1 MKKFLA
7 LLLAVL
13 MLGSVLVACGE
24 SGGNSGGSGSSGG
37 GSDDGGD
44 PFYGEND
51 IKLTV
56 WAPDKAIDL
65 TKELCE
71 EFKKQYSDKT
81 IDITVQVQSESEAAT
96 QVLNDKDA
104 AADVFGFASDQFNKL
119 MTANALA
126 PVFEPDD
133 IKSRN
138 SEKSISAATGAD
150 GKLYAF
156 PETDDNGYFLVYD
169 KSVIKDPSSI
179 ESILEDCRKAG
190 MKFVMDAGNGYYSC
204 IFMFTGGVTLEGV
217 DEEGTQ
223 LFNDYNEDEVVDS
236 LEAFANLFHDY
247 SDVFLSSEVAK
258 IPTGMAADPQ
268 IVAAG
273 IDGTWDTVAI
283 QEALGDNYG
292 AAKLPTIKIN
302 GTDKPMISLHGYK
315 LMGVNA
321 VTKFPNAAQLLA
333 DFLTNEE
340 SQIKRAKDL
349 GWGPSNENA
358 KKDAA
363 VTGSEAITAAL
374 EQSENS
380 VAQVNMADT
389 FWSPMATL
397 GNTLWKD
404 KDYSRDTIKKN
415 FEKTIAN
422 IKDE

>member
-13 MLGSVLVACGE
+13 MLASILVACG
-24 SGGNSGGSGSSGG
+24 GG
-37 GSDDGGD
+37 GDKKTSDGGD
-44 PFYGEND
+44 ASID
-51 IKLTV
+51 IEDGAKLLV

-71 EFKKQYSDKT
+71 AFKKEHSDKNIT
-81 IDITVQVQSESEAAT
+81 IDVQVQSESEAAT

-126 PVFEPDD
+126 PVFDPED
-133 IKSRN
+133 IIDRN
-138 SEKSISAATGAD
+138 SEASVKAATGSD
-150 GKLYAF
+150 GALYAF

-169 KSVIKDPSSI
+169 KSIISDEQAASF
-179 ESILEDCRKAG
+179 EGILEACRKAG
-190 MKFVMDAGNGYYSC
+190 KKFVMDAGNGYYSC
-204 IFMFTGGVTLEGV
+204 IFIFTGGLTLEGT
-217 DEEGTQ
+217 DAEGTQ
-223 LFNDYNEDEVVDS
+223 QFNSYDEEAVVDS

-273 IDGTWDTVAI
+273 IDGTWDTNAI
-283 QEALGDNYG
+283 KEALGDNYG
-292 AAKLPTIKIN
+292 AAKLPTVKIK
-302 GTDKPMISLHGYK
+302 GEDKQMISLHGYK
-315 LMGVNA
+315 LIGVNA
-321 VTKFPNAAQLLA
+321 VSEYPNAAQALA

-340 SQIKRAKDL
+340 SQIKRAEGL
-349 GWGPSNENA
+349 GWGPSNTKA
-358 KKDAA
+358 KEDKS
-363 VTGSEAITAAL
+363 VTDSPSISAAL
-374 EQSENS
+374 AQSENS
-380 VAQVNMADT
+380 VAQVNMSDT

-404 KDYSRDTIKKN
+404 KDYSRDTIKAN
-415 FEKTIAN
+415 FEKTIAS

>member
-13 MLGSVLVACGE
+13 MLASVLVACGGGDKKD
-24 SGGNSGGSGSSGG
+24 SGKSDSGKSSD
-37 GSDDGGD
+37 SGD
-44 PFYGEND
+44 PFNGEDN
-51 IKLTV
+51 IKLLV

-96 QVLNDKDA
+96 QALNDKDA

-126 PVFEPDD
+126 PIFSPDE
-133 IKSRN
+133 IIERN

-150 GKLYAF
+150 GNLYAY

-169 KSVIKDPSSI
+169 KSVITHTDTI
-179 ESILEDCRKAG
+179 EGILDDCRKAG

-204 IFMFTGGVTLEGV
+204 VFAFTGGLTLDGL
-217 DEEGTQ
+217 EEDGTQ
-223 LFNDYNEDEVVDS
+223 KFNNYNEDEVVDS

-247 SDVFLSSEVAK
+247 KDVFLSSEVAK
-258 IPTGMAADPQ
+258 IPTGMAAKPQ

-292 AAKLPTIKIN
+292 AAKLPTIKVK

-321 VTKFPNAAQLLA
+321 VTKFPYASQLLA

-349 GWGPSNENA
+349 GWGPSNNKA
-358 KKDAA
+358 KEDSA
-363 VTGSEAITAAL
+363 VADSPAISAVLA
-374 EQSENS
+374 QSDNS
-380 VAQVNMADT
+380 VAQVNMSDA
-389 FWSPMATL
+389 FWSPMNTL

-404 KDYSRDTIKKN
+404 KDYSRATIQKN
-415 FEKTIAN
+415 FEKTIAS
-422 IKDE
+422 IKGE

>member
-13 MLGSVLVACGE
+13 MLASVLVACGDNNKK
-24 SGGNSGGSGSSGG
+24 SSDSSGEATVEIE
-37 GSDDGGD
+37 DGA
-44 PFYGEND
+44 
-51 IKLTV
+51 KLLV

-71 EFKKQYSDKT
+71 EFKKEHSDKNIT
-81 IDITVQVQSESEAAT
+81 IDVQVQSESEAAT
-96 QVLNDKDA
+96 QALNDKDA

-126 PVFEPDD
+126 PVFAPDD

-138 SEKSISAATGAD
+138 SEASVKAATGED
-150 GKLYAF
+150 GALYAF

-169 KSVIKDPSSI
+169 KSIIKNPDSI
-179 ESILEDCRKAG
+179 EGILEDC
-190 MKFVMDAGNGYYSC
+190 V
-204 IFMFTGGVTLEGV
+204 FMFTGGVTLEGV
-217 DEEGTQ
+217 DKEGTQ
-223 LFNDYNEDEVVDS
+223 QFNDYNKDQVLDS

-258 IPTGMAADPQ
+258 IPTGMAANPQ

-283 QEALGDNYG
+283 KEALGDNYG
-292 AAKLPTIKIN
+292 AAKLPTIKVK
-302 GTDKPMISLHGYK
+302 GEDKQMISLHGYK

-321 VTKFPNAAQLLA
+321 VSKFPNAAQALA
-333 DFLTNEE
+333 DFLTSEE
-340 SQIKRAKDL
+340 SQIKRAESL
-349 GWGPSNENA
+349 GWGPSNTKA
-358 KKDAA
+358 KEDKA
-363 VTGSEAITAAL
+363 VTESESITAVLA
-374 EQSENS
+374 QSEFS
-380 VAQVNMADT
+380 VPQVNMSDT
-389 FWSPMATL
+389 FWSPMNTL

-404 KDYSRDTIKKN
+404 KDYSRATIEKN
-415 FEKTIAN
+415 FDKTIAS

>member
-24 SGGNSGGSGSSGG
+24 SKGGSGNGG
-37 GSDDGGD
+37 GDDAAEIEDGA
-44 PFYGEND
+44 
-51 IKLTV
+51 KLLV

-71 EFKKQYSDKT
+71 AFKKEHSDKNIT
-81 IDITVQVQSESEAAT
+81 IDVQVQSESEAAT

-126 PVFEPDD
+126 PVFDTED
-133 IKSRN
+133 IIARN
-138 SEKSISAATGAD
+138 SEVSVKAATGED
-150 GKLYAF
+150 GALYAF

-169 KSVIKDPSSI
+169 KSIIKNPDSI
-179 ESILEDCRKAG
+179 EGILDDCRKAG
-190 MKFVMDAGNGYYSC
+190 KKFVMDAGNGYYSC
-204 IFMFTGGVTLEGV
+204 IFIFTGGLTLEGMK
-217 DEEGTQ
+217 DDTQ
-223 LFNDYNEDEVVDS
+223 QFNDYDEEAVVDS

-258 IPTGMAADPQ
+258 IPTGMAANPQ

-273 IDGTWDTVAI
+273 IDGTWDTNAI
-283 QEALGDNYG
+283 KEALGDNYG
-292 AAKLPTIKIN
+292 AAKLPTIKVK
-302 GTDKPMISLHGYK
+302 GEDKQMISLHGYK
-315 LMGVNA
+315 LIGVNS
-321 VTKFPNAAQLLA
+321 VSKYPNAAQALA

-340 SQIKRAKDL
+340 SQIKRAEGL
-349 GWGPSNENA
+349 GWGPSNTKA
-358 KKDAA
+358 KESDA
-363 VTGSEAITAAL
+363 VKNSDSITAVL

-380 VAQVNMADT
+380 VPQVNMSDT

-415 FEKTIAN
+415 FEKTIAS

>member
-13 MLGSVLVACGE
+13 MLASILVACG
-24 SGGNSGGSGSSGG
+24 GG
-37 GSDDGGD
+37 GDKKTSDGGD
-44 PFYGEND
+44 ASID
-51 IKLTV
+51 IEDGAKLLV

-71 EFKKQYSDKT
+71 AFKKEHSDKNIT
-81 IDITVQVQSESEAAT
+81 IDVQVQSESEAAT

-126 PVFEPDD
+126 PVFDPDD
-133 IKSRN
+133 IIDRN
-138 SEKSISAATGAD
+138 SEASVKAATGSD
-150 GKLYAF
+150 GALYAF

-169 KSVIKDPSSI
+169 KSIISDEQAASF
-179 ESILEDCRKAG
+179 EGILEACRKAG
-190 MKFVMDAGNGYYSC
+190 KKFVMDAGNGYYSC
-204 IFMFTGGVTLEGV
+204 IFIFTGGLTLEGT
-217 DEEGTQ
+217 DAEGTQ
-223 LFNDYNEDEVVDS
+223 QFNSYDEEAVVDS

-273 IDGTWDTVAI
+273 IDGTWDTNAI
-283 QEALGDNYG
+283 KEALGDNYG
-292 AAKLPTIKIN
+292 AAKLPTVKIK
-302 GTDKPMISLHGYK
+302 GEDKQMISLHGYK
-315 LMGVNA
+315 LIGVNA
-321 VTKFPNAAQLLA
+321 VSEYPNAAQALA

-340 SQIKRAKDL
+340 SQIKRAEGL
-349 GWGPSNENA
+349 GWGPSNTKA
-358 KKDAA
+358 KEDKS
-363 VTGSEAITAAL
+363 VTDSPSISAAL
-374 EQSENS
+374 AQSENS
-380 VAQVNMADT
+380 VAQVNMSDT

-404 KDYSRDTIKKN
+404 KDYSRDTIKAN
-415 FEKTIAN
+415 FQKTIAS

>member
-13 MLGSVLVACGE
+13 MLASILVACG
-24 SGGNSGGSGSSGG
+24 GG
-37 GSDDGGD
+37 GDKKTSDSGDASIDIEDGA
-44 PFYGEND
+44 
-51 IKLTV
+51 KLLV

-71 EFKKQYSDKT
+71 AFKKEHSDKNIT
-81 IDITVQVQSESEAAT
+81 IDVQVQSESEAAT

-126 PVFEPDD
+126 PVFDPDD
-133 IKSRN
+133 IIDRN
-138 SEKSISAATGAD
+138 SEASVKAATGSD
-150 GKLYAF
+150 GALYAF

-169 KSVIKDPSSI
+169 KSIISDEQAASF
-179 ESILEDCRKAG
+179 EGILEACRKAG
-190 MKFVMDAGNGYYSC
+190 KKFVMDAGNGYYSC
-204 IFMFTGGVTLEGV
+204 IFIFTGGLTLEGT
-217 DEEGTQ
+217 DAEGTQ
-223 LFNDYNEDEVVDS
+223 QFNSYDEEAVVDS

-273 IDGTWDTVAI
+273 IDGTWDTNAI
-283 QEALGDNYG
+283 KEALGDNYG
-292 AAKLPTIKIN
+292 AAKLPTVKIK
-302 GTDKPMISLHGYK
+302 GEDKQMISLHGYK
-315 LMGVNA
+315 LIGVNA
-321 VTKFPNAAQLLA
+321 VSEYPNAAQALA

-340 SQIKRAKDL
+340 SQIKRAEGL
-349 GWGPSNENA
+349 GWGPSNTKA
-358 KKDAA
+358 KEDKS
-363 VTGSEAITAAL
+363 VTDSPSISAAL
-374 EQSENS
+374 AQSENS
-380 VAQVNMADT
+380 VAQVNMSDT

-404 KDYSRDTIKKN
+404 KDYSRDTIKAN
-415 FEKTIAN
+415 FQKTIAS

>member
-13 MLGSVLVACGE
+13 MLASILVACG
-24 SGGNSGGSGSSGG
+24 GG
-37 GSDDGGD
+37 GDKKTNDGGD
-44 PFYGEND
+44 ASID
-51 IKLTV
+51 IEDGAKLLV

-71 EFKKQYSDKT
+71 AFKKEHSDKNIT
-81 IDITVQVQSESEAAT
+81 IDVQVQSESEAAT

-126 PVFEPDD
+126 PVFDPDD
-133 IKSRN
+133 IIDRN
-138 SEKSISAATGAD
+138 SETSVKAATGSD
-150 GKLYAF
+150 GALYAF

-169 KSVIKDPSSI
+169 KSIISDEQAASF
-179 ESILEDCRKAG
+179 EGILEACRKAG
-190 MKFVMDAGNGYYSC
+190 KKFVMDAGNGYYSC
-204 IFMFTGGVTLEGV
+204 IFIFTGGLTLEGT
-217 DEEGTQ
+217 DAEGTQ
-223 LFNDYNEDEVVDS
+223 QFNSYDEEAVVDS

-273 IDGTWDTVAI
+273 IDGTWDTNAI
-283 QEALGDNYG
+283 KEALGDNYG
-292 AAKLPTIKIN
+292 AAKLPTVKIK
-302 GTDKPMISLHGYK
+302 GEDKQMISLHGYK
-315 LMGVNA
+315 LIGVNA
-321 VTKFPNAAQLLA
+321 VSEYPNAAQALA

-340 SQIKRAKDL
+340 SQIKRAEGL
-349 GWGPSNENA
+349 GWGPSNTKA
-358 KKDAA
+358 KEDKS
-363 VTGSEAITAAL
+363 VTDSPSISAAL
-374 EQSENS
+374 AQSENS
-380 VAQVNMADT
+380 VAQVNMSDT

-404 KDYSRDTIKKN
+404 KDYSRDTIKAN
-415 FEKTIAN
+415 FQKTIAS

>member
-13 MLGSVLVACGE
+13 MLASILVACG
-24 SGGNSGGSGSSGG
+24 GG
-37 GSDDGGD
+37 GDKKTSDSGDASIDIEDGA
-44 PFYGEND
+44 
-51 IKLTV
+51 KLLV

-71 EFKKQYSDKT
+71 AFKKEHSDKNIT
-81 IDITVQVQSESEAAT
+81 IDVQVQSESEAAT

-126 PVFEPDD
+126 PVFDPDD
-133 IKSRN
+133 IIDRN
-138 SEKSISAATGAD
+138 SEASVKAATGSD
-150 GKLYAF
+150 GALYAF

-169 KSVIKDPSSI
+169 KSIISDEQAASF
-179 ESILEDCRKAG
+179 EGILEACRKAG
-190 MKFVMDAGNGYYSC
+190 KKFVMDAGNGYYSC
-204 IFMFTGGVTLEGV
+204 IFIFTGGLTLEGT
-217 DEEGTQ
+217 DAEGTQ
-223 LFNDYNEDEVVDS
+223 QFNSYDEEAVVDS

-273 IDGTWDTVAI
+273 IDGTWDTNAI
-283 QEALGDNYG
+283 KEALGDNYG
-292 AAKLPTIKIN
+292 AAKLPTVKIK
-302 GTDKPMISLHGYK
+302 GEDKQMISLHGYK
-315 LMGVNA
+315 LIGVNA
-321 VTKFPNAAQLLA
+321 VSEYPNAAQALA

-340 SQIKRAKDL
+340 SQIKRAEGL
-349 GWGPSNENA
+349 GWGPSNTKA
-358 KKDAA
+358 KEDKS
-363 VTGSEAITAAL
+363 VTDSPSISAAL
-374 EQSENS
+374 AQSENS
-380 VAQVNMADT
+380 VAQVNMSDT

-404 KDYSRDTIKKN
+404 KDYSRDTIKAN
-415 FEKTIAN
+415 FEKTIAS

>member
-13 MLGSVLVACGE
+13 MLASVLVACGDNNKK
-24 SGGNSGGSGSSGG
+24 SSDSSGEATVEIE
-37 GSDDGGD
+37 DGA
-44 PFYGEND
+44 
-51 IKLTV
+51 KLLV

-71 EFKKQYSDKT
+71 EFKKEHSDKNIT
-81 IDITVQVQSESEAAT
+81 IDVQVQSESEAAT
-96 QVLNDKDA
+96 QALNDKDA

-126 PVFEPDD
+126 PVFAPDD

-138 SEKSISAATGAD
+138 SEASVKAATGED
-150 GKLYAF
+150 GALYAF

-169 KSVIKDPSSI
+169 KSIIKNPDSI
-179 ESILEDCRKAG
+179 EGILEDCRKAG
-190 MKFVMDAGNGYYSC
+190 KKFVMDAGNGYYSC
-204 IFMFTGGVTLEGV
+204 VFMFTGGVTLEGV
-217 DEEGTQ
+217 DKEGTQ
-223 LFNDYNEDEVVDS
+223 QFNDYNKDQVLDS

-258 IPTGMAADPQ
+258 IPTGMAANPQ

-283 QEALGDNYG
+283 KEALGDNYG
-292 AAKLPTIKIN
+292 AAKLPTIKVK
-302 GTDKPMISLHGYK
+302 GEDKQMISLHGYK

-321 VTKFPNAAQLLA
+321 VSKFPNAAQALA
-333 DFLTNEE
+333 DFLTSEE
-340 SQIKRAKDL
+340 SQIKRAESL
-349 GWGPSNENA
+349 GWGPSNTKA
-358 KKDAA
+358 KEDKA
-363 VTGSEAITAAL
+363 VTESESITAVLA
-374 EQSENS
+374 QSEFS
-380 VAQVNMADT
+380 VPQVNMSDT
-389 FWSPMATL
+389 FWSPMNTL

-404 KDYSRDTIKKN
+404 KDYSRATIEKN
-415 FEKTIAN
+415 FDKTIAS

>member
-13 MLGSVLVACGE
+13 MLGSVLVACGD
-24 SGGNSGGSGSSGG
+24 SKGGSGGSG
-37 GSDDGGD
+37 DDSV
-44 PFYGEND
+44 D
-51 IKLTV
+51 IEDGAKLLV

-65 TKELCE
+65 TKELVE
-71 EFKKQYSDKT
+71 AFKKEHSDKNLT
-81 IDITVQVQSESEAAT
+81 IDVQVQSESEAAT

-126 PVFEPDD
+126 PVFDSEDV
-133 IKSRN
+133 IARN
-138 SEKSISAATGAD
+138 SEASVKAGTGSD
-150 GKLYAF
+150 GALYAF

-169 KSVIKDPSSI
+169 KSIIKNPDSI
-179 ESILEDCRKAG
+179 EGILDDCRKAG
-190 MKFVMDAGNGYYSC
+190 KKFVMDAGNGYYSC
-204 IFMFTGGVTLEGV
+204 IFMFTGGLTLEGT
-217 DEEGTQ
+217 EEDGTQ
-223 LFNDYNEDEVVDS
+223 KFNDYDEEAVVDS

-273 IDGTWDTVAI
+273 IDGTWDTNAI
-283 QEALGDNYG
+283 KDALGDNYG
-292 AAKLPTIKIN
+292 AAKLPTIKVK
-302 GTDKPMISLHGYK
+302 GEDKQMISLHGYK
-315 LMGVNA
+315 LIGVNA
-321 VTKFPNAAQLLA
+321 VSKYPNAAQALA

-340 SQIKRAKDL
+340 SQIKRASGL
-349 GWGPSNENA
+349 GWGPSNTKA
-358 KKDAA
+358 KEDKA
-363 VTGSEAITAAL
+363 VTESDSITAVLA
-374 EQSENS
+374 QAENS
-380 VAQVNMADT
+380 VPQVNMSDT

-404 KDYSRDTIKKN
+404 KDYSRDTIKAN
-415 FEKTIAN
+415 FEKTIAS